1 MINDLKDK
9 LKRLGVVSQDLD
21 RIEEF
26 LQIRKFSDGKLLTKS
41 HYGLLLV
48 GSGRL
53 RVYTIFGSQEKTILT
68 LEKGDEWV
76 ICQICTQKSLQL
88 ELNLQALGDLEIITI
103 PDNIFRDLRE
113 KYPRFSE
120 YILTI
125 FAKQFAKSI
134 EVASKSKTIPFRD
147 RLIEFIKNNAING
160 SIKIT
165 HQQIANHLGVTRE
178 SVSKNLK
185 QLEKNGFLT
194 LSRGKIFFRNVK

>member
-1 MINDLKDK
+1 MIDALKDK
-9 LKRLGVVSQDLD
+9 LKRFGVASQDLD
-21 RIEEF
+21 RIEKF

-41 HYGLLLV
+41 HYGLLII
-48 GSGRL
+48 GSGAL

-76 ICQICTQKSLQL
+76 ICQICTQKSLEL
-88 ELNLQALGDLEIITI
+88 ELNLQALGDLEIIII
-103 PDNIFRDLRE
+103 PDNIFRDLRQ
-113 KYPRFSE
+113 KYPKLSE

-147 RLIEFIKNNAING
+147 RLVEFIRKNAINNG
-160 SIKIT
+160 IKIT

-178 SVSKNLK
+178 CVSKNLK

-194 LSRGKIFFRNVK
+194 LSRGKIYLEM

>member
-1 MINDLKDK
+1 MIEILKDK
-9 LKRLGVVSQDLD
+9 LKKFGVSSQDLD
-21 RIEEF
+21 EIEES
-26 LQIRKFSDGKLLTKS
+26 LQIKKFSDGSSLTKS
-41 HYGLLLV
+41 HYGLLMI
-48 GSGRL
+48 GSGSL
-53 RVYTIFGSQEKTILT
+53 RVYTIFGSQEQTILT

-88 ELNLQALGDLEIITI
+88 ELNLQALGDLEIIAI
-103 PDNIFRDLRE
+103 PDNIFRNLRE
-113 KYPRFSE
+113 KYPKLSE

-147 RLIEFIKNNAING
+147 RLIEFINKNAINN

-194 LSRGKIFFRNVK
+194 LSRGKICLVV